1 MGMRFKIQLLLVF
14 NGLVKRVSSV
24 TKTCAVAASIF
35 TMLLYTLTPSIAEVD
50 KSSQPLVVSSMP
62 ANFPPNPDLWN
73 RFIKS
78 KSNAQKTL
86 LVVSTVYSTNVVVM
100 SSKKC
105 KHQVHLCLL

>member
-1 MGMRFKIQLLLVF
+1 MG
-14 NGLVKRVSSV
+14 NGLVKRVSSA
-24 TKTCAVAASIF
+24 TKTCAVAASIS

-50 KSSQPLVVSSMP
+50 KSFQPLVVSSTP
-62 ANFPPNPDLWN
+62 ASSQPNPDSWN
-73 RFIKS
+73 LFTKS

-86 LVVSTVYSTNVVVM
+86 SVVSTVSSTNVVVM